1 MAFDLSQ
8 YVSFNAFIAIW
19 VAGLIGLAC
28 YGFGKGKRNGE

>member
-19 VAGLIGLAC
+19 IAGLIGLAC
-28 YGFGKGKRNGE
+28 YGFGKGKRK